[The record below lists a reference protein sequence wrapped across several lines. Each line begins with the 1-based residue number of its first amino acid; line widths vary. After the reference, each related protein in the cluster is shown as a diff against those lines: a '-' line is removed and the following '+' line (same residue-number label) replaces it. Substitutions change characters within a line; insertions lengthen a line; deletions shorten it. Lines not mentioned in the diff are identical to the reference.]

1 MILRT
6 EAQKIH
12 RRQLYRVCYR
22 KLLIGIANACLKI
35 QDPISYQ
42 GSRGTILVTKAKVE
56 YTEQIKQWHI
66 MK

>member
-6 EAQKIH
+6 EAHKIH

-42 GSRGTILVTKAKVE
+42 GSRGTILFTMAKVE
-56 YTEQIKQWHI
+56 YTEQIKQCTL
-66 MK
+66 